1 MIEYDKLIGI
11 RTLPPRSFCKDRHY
25 IWHNSALNLKKNF
38 LMVLSFNVN
47 YITIWCFL
55 CDLTRYLVMVF
66 FSAIVATFIP
76 VKSQIKRLIVHILII
91 SFTMSQI
98 HYIMVVLVSSKHN
111 IEESLKCQS
120 SCWPTKVNVI
130 FVFRFQTNSCDLSS
144 LRHILI

>member
-1 MIEYDKLIGI
+1 MIKYDKLIGI
-11 RTLPPRSFCKDRHY
+11 RTLPPRSFCKDRHD

-47 YITIWCFL
+47 CITIWCFL
-55 CDLTRYLVMVF
+55 CDFTRYLVMVF
-66 FSAIVATFIP
+66 FCNSRNFIP

-111 IEESLKCQS
+111 IEESLKCHS
-120 SCWPTKVNVI
+120 SCWPFTCVNN
-130 FVFRFQTNSCDLSS
+130 FLFY
-144 LRHILI
+144 